1 MTTARSVALVRS
13 ALGTLVLTGLIAL
26 GAPSAATA
34 QSEGPPTPP
43 DTAQADLVF
52 EREVYS
58 YPSFERRDPFS
69 PLVSGSEGAPR
80 YEDLRLL
87 GVIYSTNPTESVAL
101 LGVSPG
107 NSAIKAGDTFRVR
120 RGDLIGNTRILAI
133 QTDRVIVEVEEF
145 GLTEQRSLAVKRP
158 GEGGSR

>member
-1 MTTARSVALVRS
+1 M
-13 ALGTLVLTGLIAL
+13 
-26 GAPSAATA
+26 
-34 QSEGPPTPP
+34 
-43 DTAQADLVF
+43 F

-69 PLVSGSEGAPR
+69 PLVSGSEGEPR
-80 YEDLRLL
+80 FEDLRLL
-87 GVIYSTNPTESVAL
+87 GVIHSTNPTESVAL
-101 LGVSPG
+101 LGISLG
-107 NSAIKAGDTFRVR
+107 NAETKAGDTFRVR
-120 RGDLIGNTRILAI
+120 RGDRIGNTRILAI